1 VSHSAMR
8 MNAGFFAFRREIF
21 DYLRDGEELV
31 VEPFQRLIDARQ
43 LVAYE
48 HDGFW
53 MAMDTF
59 KDKQQFEQLVAN
71 GTTPWRVWR

>member
-1 VSHSAMR
+1 

-21 DYLRDGEELV
+21 DYIGEGEELV
-31 VEPFQRLIDARQ
+31 NEPFQRLIQAGE
-43 LVAYE
+43 LVAYP

-59 KDKQQFEQLVAN
+59 KDKQQFESMVAAGN
-71 GTTPWRVWR
+71 TPWQVWR